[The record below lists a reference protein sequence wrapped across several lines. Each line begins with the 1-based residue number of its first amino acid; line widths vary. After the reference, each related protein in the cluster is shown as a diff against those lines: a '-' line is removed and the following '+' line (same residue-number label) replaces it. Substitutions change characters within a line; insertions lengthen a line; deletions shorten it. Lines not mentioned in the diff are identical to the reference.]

1 MSLFICDNCFK
12 PFKTTQHLN
21 QHKNRKNKCKKYI
34 KNNENFIFSPISLTP
49 CDSSI
54 TSLDDS
60 IHSKTD
66 ETFTTNDS
74 NQHDSIVSAL
84 SYPLTN
90 DTNSFDSS
98 NYPNLSVTSL
108 LDFIKT
114 HKKVLGDKMK
124 LESTVI
130 VLSKNISKL
139 NKENYNLKRKLMHV
153 NNFISDYKK
162 QVKDFDSDDLFYD
175 T

>member
-1 MSLFICDNCFK
+1 MSLCICDNCFK

-21 QHKNRKNKCKKYI
+21 QHKNRKNKCKTYI
-34 KNNENFIFSPISLTP
+34 KNNENFLSPLTLTP

-54 TSLDDS
+54 NSLDNS

-66 ETFTTNDS
+66 ETTNTDNS
-74 NQHDSIVSAL
+74 NQYDSIVSAL

-90 DTNSFDSS
+90 DSNSFESS
-98 NYPNLSVTSL
+98 NYPNLSVTNL

-114 HKKVLGDKMK
+114 HKKVVEDKMK

-130 VLSKNISKL
+130 VLSNKINKL
-139 NKENYNLKRKLMHV
+139 NKENYNLKRKLMYV

-162 QVKDFDSDDLFYD
+162 QEKEVMSDDLSYN